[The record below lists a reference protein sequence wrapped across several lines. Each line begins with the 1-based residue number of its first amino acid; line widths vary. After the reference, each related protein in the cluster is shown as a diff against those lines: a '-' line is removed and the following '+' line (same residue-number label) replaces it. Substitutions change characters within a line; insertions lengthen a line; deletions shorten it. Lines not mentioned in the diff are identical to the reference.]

1 MGKIKFIAEE
11 FFRSFRKNLLKDL
24 LLMVIFSIGFVMVVL
39 MGSYYLDLGERY
51 SDSAQYYEENGIWYR
66 AGLEFFKDRSEVLSN
81 LDTISGCQNV
91 LAYYEKIRNMKN
103 HPLMSVMTA
112 QPMLMKESV
121 VTEKFGDKNY
131 KRFVNDNRASFMAY
145 FGDEGCSVLEM
156 KSAQFDFRAYQLYG
170 LKAEE
175 GEGITAANTTLEHG
189 SEAIPVI
196 LGNEYKGI
204 FSVGDT
210 VDICMAGTE
219 YVYPCR
225 VAGILE
231 RGTQI
236 PEYGYYTQDMV
247 LLDNYIIFPY
257 GIRIQEGAQT
267 KLDEIK
273 KYAFLD
279 IVSLENSS
287 VQVGDEKEFNELVLS
302 YRDIGI
308 ESGLPPICLY
318 EASMGLNLFR
328 RESAFSVRV
337 MLILTIALLCFV
349 FYSLFV
355 AFYDKIQSG
364 RRIYGIYLMNGCSV
378 GMVLLPCIWEAA
390 IILLPGLLVCRWIF
404 THTGQGTNI
413 EAIMRA
419 CYYVVGLSFLIC
431 SVFLIF
437 LMRGVDTEH
446 LIRQKDS

>member
-1 MGKIKFIAEE
+1 MGKIKLMAEE
-11 FFRSFRKNLLKDL
+11 FFRSFRKNLFKDL
-24 LLMVIFSIGFVMVVL
+24 LLMIIFSICFVMVVL

-51 SDSAQYYEENGIWYR
+51 SDSAQYYEEDGIWYR
-66 AGLEFFKDRSEVLSN
+66 AGLEFFKDRSEVLNN

-91 LAYYEKIRNMKN
+91 LAYFEKIRNMEK

-156 KSAQFDFRAYQLYG
+156 KSAQFDFRAYQLFG
-170 LKAEE
+170 LRTET
-175 GEGITAANTTLEHG
+175 GEGFTEANTTLE
-189 SEAIPVI
+189 SVSDAVPVI
-196 LGNEYKGI
+196 LGNEYKGV
-204 FSVGDT
+204 FSVGDRI
-210 VDICMAGTE
+210 DIAMAGTE

-225 VAGILE
+225 VVGILE

-257 GIRIQEGAQT
+257 GIHIQESTQV

-279 IVSLENSS
+279 IVALENSS
-287 VQVGDEKEFNELVLS
+287 VQVGNEKEFNELVLS
-302 YRDIGI
+302 YRDMGM
-308 ESGLPPICLY
+308 ESSLPPICLF
-318 EASMGLNLFR
+318 EASMGLNLLR
-328 RESAFSVRV
+328 RESAFSVRI

-364 RRIYGIYLMNGCSV
+364 KRYIPYILF
-378 GMVLLPCIWEAA
+378 PDCI
-390 IILLPGLLVCRWIF
+390 
-404 THTGQGTNI
+404 
-413 EAIMRA
+413 
-419 CYYVVGLSFLIC
+419 LS
-431 SVFLIF
+431 
-437 LMRGVDTEH
+437 
-446 LIRQKDS
+446 